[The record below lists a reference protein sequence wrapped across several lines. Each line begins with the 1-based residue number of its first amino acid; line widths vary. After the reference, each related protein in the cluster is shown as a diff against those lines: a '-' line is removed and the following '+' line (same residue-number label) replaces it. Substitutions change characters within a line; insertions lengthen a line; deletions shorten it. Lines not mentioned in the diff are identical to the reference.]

1 MSKVVSGALLLSVCV
16 LGGCTKYWYQDG
28 KSFKEAK
35 TDLASCQAQAD
46 QYSRDTGSG
55 RGIDAYDGLLV
66 RECMEERG
74 YHRVAEKDLPAR
86 AIREASPV
94 FGVTGV
100 AGTTN

>member
-1 MSKVVSGALLLSVCV
+1 MVVGGALLLSICV

-35 TDLASCQAQAD
+35 ADLAACQVQAD
-46 QYSRDTGSG
+46 QYSHDTGSG
-55 RGIDAYDGLLV
+55 RGMDAYDGPLV

-86 AIREASPV
+86 AVREASPV

-100 AGTTN
+100 AGTMN